1 MKNSAKAIILSLVLT
16 ATGFAETP
24 VQLGAWSVV
33 ASKSNHAGDRVVML
47 QTTSQTESLD
57 GGETSAAKLDVICR
71 NGKLAAI
78 ALEPAGAI
86 RRGAISFTGIVPTT
100 RVALTAHDQTD
111 QFDTWAVTDGGRTLT
126 PYSEAFQGKANARW
140 VERIAGTQK
149 LSFQVETST
158 QPSLQ
163 TTFETGQLSEALFS
177 VGCSY

>member
-1 MKNSAKAIILSLVLT
+1 MKKSVKAIILSLVLT

-33 ASKSNHAGDRVVML
+33 APKGNHAGDRVVML
-47 QTTSQTESLD
+47 QTTSQTESLN
-57 GGETSAAKLDVICR
+57 GGETPAAKLDVICR
-71 NGKLAAI
+71 NGKLSAI

-86 RRGAISFTGIVPTT
+86 RKAAISFTGTVPTT
-100 RVALTAHDQTD
+100 RVAANDQTD

-126 PYSEAFQGKANARW
+126 PYSEAFQGKATAHW
-140 VERIAGTQK
+140 IERISGTQK
-149 LSFQVETST
+149 LSFQVEANT
-158 QPSLQ
+158 QSSLQ